1 MAWGR
6 VWLSWKDWNLSSSK
20 MIFWWIEN
28 EKITQR
34 LSGLHC
40 ILGILGH
47 GRMPGSFAPALHSC
61 FDTPCVSTSSNCWCN
76 FVAAEF
82 ACSSTTILYSFFLAT
97 RDESW
102 FARWFFSIWSSLT
115 WPWEFS
121 RIWLKKAAFQF
132 SRTFEDLEGNGW
144 RRAIVVSY
152 CCAGIDRF
160 DRFGFETMVIW
171 ENCGEK
177 NADSSLPHWRFNVI
191 ERVPESN
198 LTPHSHV
205 FCPICF
211 AYRLFRIDIDDR

>member
-20 MIFWWIEN
+20 MVFWWIEN

-191 ERVPESN
+191 ERVPE
-198 LTPHSHV
+198 
-205 FCPICF
+205 
-211 AYRLFRIDIDDR
+211 